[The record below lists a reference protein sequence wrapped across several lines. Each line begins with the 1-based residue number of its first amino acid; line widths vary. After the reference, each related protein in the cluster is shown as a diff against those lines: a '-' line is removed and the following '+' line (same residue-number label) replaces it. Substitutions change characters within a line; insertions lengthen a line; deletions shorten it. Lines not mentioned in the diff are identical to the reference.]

1 MSAPSSPWIEE
12 LRGRLSSPS
21 PRRLPVQEGRQA
33 AVLVPLYV
41 DSGELWTLLTKR
53 AEELPHHR
61 SQFAFPGGGR
71 ELGEDPWAAALRE
84 TQEEIGLDP
93 KSVLRLGELDEVRTD
108 SSGFSIVPCV
118 GAVPFPVK
126 TELNRE
132 EIAEVFAVPV
142 TAFANPRLVED
153 LPVSIDGRERM
164 LRIYHIGNRR
174 IWGLTA
180 TILKN
185 LLRRL
190 GIETAEEEVN

>member
-1 MSAPSSPWIEE
+1 MTTQPRTWIEE
-12 LRGRLSSPS
+12 LRGRLASP
-21 PRRLPVQEGRQA
+21 PARRLPVDDGRQA

-41 DSGELWTLLTKR
+41 DGGELWTLLTKR

-84 TQEEIGLDP
+84 AQEEIGLEP
-93 KSVLRLGELDEVRTD
+93 KTVLRLGELDEVRTA

-126 TELNRE
+126 TQLNRH

-142 TAFANPRLVED
+142 TAFANPSLVEER
-153 LPVSIDGRERM
+153 PVSIDGRERA
-164 LRIYHIGNRR
+164 LRIYHIGSRR

-190 GIETAEEEVN
+190 GIETAEDEVN